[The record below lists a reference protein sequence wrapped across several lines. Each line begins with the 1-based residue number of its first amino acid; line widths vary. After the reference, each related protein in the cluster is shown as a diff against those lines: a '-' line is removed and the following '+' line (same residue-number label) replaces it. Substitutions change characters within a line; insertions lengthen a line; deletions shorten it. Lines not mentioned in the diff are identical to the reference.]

1 MPKTAR
7 DARMQD
13 GKSIPLTARQRIFMP
28 NPMVARRR
36 RWLMFLLRRS
46 RIRCVLR
53 DRFMICPAPVVDIA
67 AVVSDGMVLK
77 GVS

>member
-1 MPKTAR
+1 MPKAATGT
-7 DARMQD
+7 MTQD
-13 GKSIPLTARQRIFMP
+13 GKSIPLTARHRKFIP
-28 NPMVARRR
+28 NPEVTRRR

-46 RIRCVLR
+46 RVRCVLR

-67 AVVSDGMVLK
+67 AAVDDGEVLK